1 MSKLSTKKII
11 ISDYSKVNQD
21 DMSKLARSLNPLM
34 DDLERMF
41 RKGMTVEDNLP
52 FQYVTFSCEVDSTG
66 TPKSVIKLNTSLT
79 TTIKGSI
86 VVNATNS
93 TTYPTAMPYA
103 VIDVVGNTVQIK
115 KVLGIPQDTVFD
127 ITLLV
132 VS

>member
-11 ISDYSKVNQD
+11 ISDYSKINQD
-21 DMSKLARSLNPLM
+21 DISKLARSLNPLM

-41 RKGMTVEDNLP
+41 RKGMSVEDNLP

-86 VVNATNS
+86 VVRF
-93 TTYPTAMPYA
+93 
-103 VIDVVGNTVQIK
+103 K
-115 KVLGIPQDTVFD
+115 
-127 ITLLV
+127 
-132 VS
+132 

>member
-66 TPKSVIKLNTSLT
+66 TPKSLIKLNTSLT
-79 TTIKGSI
+79 TTIKGCL
-86 VVNATNS
+86 VVSATNS
-93 TTYPTAMPYA
+93 TTYPTGMPYA
-103 VIDVVGNTVQIK
+103 VIDVVGNTIQVK
-115 KVLGIPQDTVFD
+115 KLLGIPQDTVFSVV
-127 ITLLV
+127 LLV

>member
-41 RKGMTVEDNLP
+41 RKGMSVEDNLP

-93 TTYPTAMPYA
+93 TTYPIAMPYA